1 MRFFFLLTFYLFFCS
16 NFFAQIQFNE
26 EALLLGC
33 SNSSYGLGSY
43 GGGISFFDFD
53 KDGWD
58 DITVSSETGDP
69 VRFYKNNTGFFSQ
82 IDFISFDPLFETKT
96 VQWIDFDND
105 GDYDLFVTSFSDSNI
120 LYQNIGNMVFEDV
133 TISSGLILN
142 DNSNY
147 GSSWGDYDKDGFLD
161 VFICSRSDFQEDDT
175 QNYLYHNNGDGTFS
189 IVNDQAGIDNNH
201 NLSFCS
207 SFFDYNNDGWQD
219 LYIANDKLDTQNL
232 LYKNNGDGT
241 FTEVGEET
249 GTNISMD
256 GMSTTIGDYNE
267 DGWLD
272 IYVTNTI
279 AGNVFLKNNGDGTF
293 TDVASTNGTL
303 FESAAWGAVFLDA
316 ENDTDL
322 DLYVSGELDGSTSF
336 LPSAFY
342 ENNGNGNFSIPMS
355 AGFENDTA
363 RSFSNAIGD
372 INNDGYPD
380 ITVLNYEPDDIFVW
394 NNISDYN
401 NNWLK
406 VKLEGVI
413 SNRQGIGSWIEISI
427 DGNKQYRYTLCGEG
441 FLGQNSA
448 YEFFGLGSAS
458 SVDYIKVT
466 WLSGQVDVIE
476 NPSINSHITVIEGG
490 ELGIN
495 ENYDNNLV
503 VYPNPGKKFH
513 IKINNFNEKMILYVS
528 DVTGKILFSAL
539 QQSKDMSID
548 LTEFS
553 SGVYF
558 LNIFNESQ
566 KFTKKLIIN

>member
-1 MRFFFLLTFYLFFCS
+1 MRFLLLFYIIYLP
-16 NFFAQIQFNE
+16 NILAQVQFNE
-26 EALLLGC
+26 ESILLGFD
-33 SNSSYGLGSY
+33 NSCYGIGTF

-58 DITVSSETGDP
+58 DITVSSQEGEP
-69 VRFYKNNTGFFSQ
+69 VKFYKNINGYFSQ
-82 IDFISFDPLFETKT
+82 IDFGIEDELIETKT
-96 VQWIDFDND
+96 IQWIDFDND
-105 GDYDLFVTSFSDSNI
+105 NDFDLFITSNSNSN
-120 LYQNIGNMVFEDV
+120 LLFENLGNMVFNDI

-142 DNSNY
+142 NNSNF
-147 GSSWGDYDKDGFLD
+147 GSSWGDYDKDGYLD
-161 VFICSRSDFQEDDT
+161 VFICSRGDFSNDT
-175 QNYLYHNNGDGTFS
+175 QNYLYHNNGDRTFT

-201 NLSFCS
+201 HLSFCS
-207 SFFDYNNDGWQD
+207 SFFDYNNDSWQD
-219 LYIANDKLDTQNL
+219 LYIANDKLETQNL

-256 GMSTTIGDYNE
+256 GMSTTIGDYNN

-322 DLYVSGELDGSTSF
+322 DLYVSGALDGTTSF

-342 ENNGNGNFSIPMS
+342 ENQGDGNYLIPS
-355 AGFENDTA
+355 TAGFKNDTA
-363 RSFSNAIGD
+363 WSFSNAIGD

-380 ITVLNYEPDDIFVW
+380 ITVLNYEPDDIFLW
-394 NNISDYN
+394 KNISNQN

-448 YEFFGLGSAS
+448 YEFFGLGDAS
-458 SVDYIKVT
+458 SIDFIKVT
-466 WLSGQVDVIE
+466 WLSGQVDVII
-476 NPSINSHITVIEGG
+476 NPSINSHITIIEGG
-490 ELGIN
+490 ELGMN
-495 ENYDNNLV
+495 ENHENNLL

-513 IKINNFNEKMILYVS
+513 IKINNFSDKMFLHVTDVS
-528 DVTGKILFSAL
+528 GKVLLNTS
-539 QQSKDMSID
+539 QQSSEMSID
-548 LTEFS
+548 LSDFD
-553 SGVYF
+553 SGLYF
-558 LNIFNESQ
+558 LNIFNQSQ
-566 KFTKKLIIN
+566 ILTKKLIIN

>member
-33 SNSSYGLGSY
+33 SNSSYGLGTY

-69 VRFYKNNTGFFSQ
+69 VRFYKNNTGVFSQ
-82 IDFISFDPLFETKT
+82 IEFISFDPLFETKT

-201 NLSFCS
+201 HLSFCS

-219 LYIANDKLDTQNL
+219 LYIANDKLETQNL

-272 IYVTNTI
+272 IYITNTI

-303 FESAAWGAVFLDA
+303 FESAAWGAV
-316 ENDTDL
+316 
-322 DLYVSGELDGSTSF
+322 
-336 LPSAFY
+336 
-342 ENNGNGNFSIPMS
+342 
-355 AGFENDTA
+355 
-363 RSFSNAIGD
+363 
-372 INNDGYPD
+372 
-380 ITVLNYEPDDIFVW
+380 
-394 NNISDYN
+394 
-401 NNWLK
+401 
-406 VKLEGVI
+406 
-413 SNRQGIGSWIEISI
+413 
-427 DGNKQYRYTLCGEG
+427 
-441 FLGQNSA
+441 
-448 YEFFGLGSAS
+448 
-458 SVDYIKVT
+458 
-466 WLSGQVDVIE
+466 
-476 NPSINSHITVIEGG
+476 
-490 ELGIN
+490 
-495 ENYDNNLV
+495 
-503 VYPNPGKKFH
+503 
-513 IKINNFNEKMILYVS
+513 
-528 DVTGKILFSAL
+528 
-539 QQSKDMSID
+539 
-548 LTEFS
+548 
-553 SGVYF
+553 
-558 LNIFNESQ
+558 
-566 KFTKKLIIN
+566 